1 LLNIYDL
8 VDFTGGNKF
17 TGLHSLY
24 FRTIITMMVDGRPRG
39 PSLRSGGDEVC
50 LVRSELSLL

>member
-17 TGLHSLY
+17 TGLYSLY
-24 FRTIITMMVDGRPRG
+24 FKTIITMMVDGRPRG
-39 PSLRSGGDEVC
+39 TGLRSGGDEVC
-50 LVRSELSLL
+50 LVKTELSVL

>member
-1 LLNIYDL
+1 LVDL

-17 TGLHSLY
+17 TGLYSLY
-24 FRTIITMMVDGRPRG
+24 FRTIITMMVDGRPRDTG
-39 PSLRSGGDEVC
+39 LRSGGDEVC